1 MKGMTS
7 HHCPYHHYN
16 TIPPDH
22 FPSPISQR
30 AAALFNTIL
39 SSVPVY
45 PKPFISLLPRS
56 FVSFVTTVIY
66 PIKPSTTIT
75 NSAVFIHLDTWR
87 REHLLNNLI
96 DRRRMTSRT
105 LTVLFHPSVSL
116 SLSFLMIPVASQTFP
131 SGFIDRKTIIPSH
144 SLPRY

>member
-7 HHCPYHHYN
+7 HHCPHHHYN

-22 FPSPISQR
+22 FPSPISLR
-30 AAALFNTIL
+30 AAALFNINL

-45 PKPFISLLPRS
+45 PKQLISLLPRS

-66 PIKPSTTIT
+66 PVKPSTTIT

-87 REHLLNNLI
+87 REHLFDNFI
-96 DRRRMTSRT
+96 DRGRMASRT
-105 LTVLFHPSVSL
+105 LTVLFHTPVSL
-116 SLSFLMIPVASQTFP
+116 ALRFSTISFVSQTSP
-131 SGFIDRKTIIPSH
+131 LNLVGHKLTIPSH
-144 SLPRY
+144 ALPRY